1 MIPTTPNQDMY
12 TRFSC
17 PNPDCLQ
24 DIGPVLSPLSIA
36 PGQASRSNGCGVP
49 SVGARVV
56 FQICTLAALYAILAS
71 SREGGHDDTHPCALP
86 PLS

>member
-1 MIPTTPNQDMY
+1 MIPTTPNQDRY

-49 SVGARVV
+49 SVGAR
-56 FQICTLAALYAILAS
+56 
-71 SREGGHDDTHPCALP
+71 SRSEQR
-86 PLS
+86 PLQQTSPGQRQPSFRRSLEVLVIVPQDYR